1 VRGPLGR
8 LPVESLE
15 GFCPFGGN
23 QVKLEPFKVPMEQTI
38 DQPAPPLTATAAD
51 GKEQATLLTTGF
63 QPGVTAI
70 GFAVL
75 ALLAWL
81 HQTALSVYNTI
92 LDAWMYQP
100 FRFPFLD
107 MRFVLAGIEC
117 RLRGIDVYHH
127 DPCDFLDRAHNYSPL
142 WLRFTFLPTGADWF
156 NTLGISLAGS
166 FLLAV
171 GFLPQPKDLTGRALF
186 GAGVF
191 SYSSLYALERGNL
204 DLLMFVFAVM
214 AGLCL
219 NRSAPM
225 RLTGYAIMLL
235 AGLLKFYPMAMLIVL
250 LREKWRVI
258 LPAGAAI
265 GIIVLSLFLYFH
277 EELHL
282 MAVNLPTDF
291 PSGAGWGAKSLARGL
306 SDRLPEIAGAFGWH
320 AAWIDAAPET
330 HLPAYALLAVCL
342 AIAFLTAARLA
353 HRPGVEAALGLLTPR
368 EHLFLLIGAALVVGC
383 FLGGQS
389 LSYRFTFMVIAFPGL
404 LALAR
409 AAPDRGARRIFGTA
423 AAAMLLVLW
432 QMPIRRAVTGLTG
445 GWAMPL
451 TGPLTNYVLWA
462 ATELLSWWVNI
473 VLLALL
479 LNLVASADPA
489 RRRALTSGRRDGNVL
504 VSD

>member
-1 VRGPLGR
+1 
-8 LPVESLE
+8 
-15 GFCPFGGN
+15 
-23 QVKLEPFKVPMEQTI
+23 MEQTI
-38 DQPAPPLTATAAD
+38 DQPVPPTTITAAVRP
-51 GKEQATLLTTGF
+51 EPVTLLTTGF
-63 QPGVTAI
+63 QPAVTAV

-81 HQTALSVYNTI
+81 HRTALWLYDAI

-117 RLRGIDVYHH
+117 RLRGIDVYQH
-127 DPCDFLDRAHNYSPL
+127 DPCDYLDRAHNYSPL

-156 NTLGISLAGS
+156 NTLGIGLAGC

-186 GAGVF
+186 AAGVF

-204 DLLMFVFAVM
+204 DLLMFVFAVL
-214 AGLCL
+214 AGVCL

-225 RLTGYAIMLL
+225 RLIGYALMLL

-258 LPAGAAI
+258 LPVGAAI
-265 GIIVLSLFLYFH
+265 GALLLGFFLRFR

-330 HLPAYALLAVCL
+330 HLPAYGMLTICL
-342 AIAFLTAARLA
+342 AIAFVTAARLA
-353 HRPGVEAALGLLTPR
+353 HRPGLESALGMLTSR
-368 EHLFLLIGAALVVGC
+368 EHLFLLIGAALAVGC
-383 FLGGQS
+383 FLAGQS
-389 LSYRFTFMVIAFPGL
+389 LSYRFTFMVIALPGL
-404 LALAR
+404 LALAK
-409 AAPDRGARRIFGTA
+409 AAPDRGTRRIFGTA

-432 QMPIRRAVTGLTG
+432 QMPIRRAVTGLSG

-451 TGPLTNYVLWA
+451 SGPLINHVLWA
-462 ATELLSWWVNI
+462 AAELLSWWVI
-473 VLLALL
+473 TVLVALL

-489 RRRALTSGRRDGNVL
+489 RRRAMMTATAPSAAR
-504 VSD
+504 